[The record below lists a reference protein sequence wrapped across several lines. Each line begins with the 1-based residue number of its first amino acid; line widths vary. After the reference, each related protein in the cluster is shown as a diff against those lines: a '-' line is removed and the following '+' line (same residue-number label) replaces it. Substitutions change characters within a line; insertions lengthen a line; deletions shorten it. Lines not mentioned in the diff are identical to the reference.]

1 MLTRRHLRIKV
12 LQALYAYLQSDNH
25 QIDIAEK
32 QLVSS
37 IEHIYDLAINQIS
50 FLLNLWKFAAER
62 LEEGKL
68 KFRPSEEDLNPNTR
82 FIDNAFLK
90 KLNSNNSLMKQ
101 IERLKISWTD
111 YEEVTR
117 RIYKSLRSSNAYREY
132 LEKSPNSFR
141 EDKNFVL
148 QIFND
153 FIVND
158 LGLQAIFEEKNL
170 FWTNDI
176 REETIVLKKEIL
188 SSENSEQLADREIL
202 SRIFRQEGKENEEI
216 EVTSFEQSIYQAN
229 DYSIAVWIA
238 NRMMNDVKENWN
250 EFSPLP
256 PLLKTS
262 DDSEDNDM
270 EFLLSLFRKTIL
282 HFDEY
287 NEYITEKIINWD
299 LERIAVMDA
308 ILLKMAITEII
319 EFSYIPIKVTM
330 NEYIELAKIYSTP
343 KSSQFINGML
353 DKIVG
358 SLKNKNLI
366 KKAGRGLFE

>member
-1 MLTRRHLRIKV
+1 
-12 LQALYAYLQSDNH
+12 
-25 QIDIAEK
+25 
-32 QLVSS
+32 
-37 IEHIYDLAINQIS
+37 
-50 FLLNLWKFAAER
+50 
-62 LEEGKL
+62 
-68 KFRPSEEDLNPNTR
+68 
-82 FIDNAFLK
+82 
-90 KLNSNNSLMKQ
+90 
-101 IERLKISWTD
+101 
-111 YEEVTR
+111 
-117 RIYKSLRSSNAYREY
+117 
-132 LEKSPNSFR
+132 
-141 EDKNFVL
+141 L

-216 EVTSFEQSIYQAN
+216 EVTSFEQSIYHAN

-308 ILLKMAITEII
+308 ILLKMAIAEIL